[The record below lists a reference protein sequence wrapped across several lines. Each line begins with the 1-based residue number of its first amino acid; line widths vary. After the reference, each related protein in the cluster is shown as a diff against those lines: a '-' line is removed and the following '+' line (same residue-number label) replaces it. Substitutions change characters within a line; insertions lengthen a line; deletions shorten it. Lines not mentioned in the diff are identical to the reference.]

1 MSTSIRDQI
10 GVAIAAP
17 TMMAFEGEDVT
28 YTPKNGTPV
37 TIKAV
42 INRQPLGTRT
52 ADGGR
57 LVRYQ
62 FEATVQRSDVTAL
75 NPGGDTLTFK
85 KRLQDASAV
94 EMVIKE
100 IIGQEAG
107 QVRVGLS

>member
-1 MSTSIRDQI
+1 MTSIRDQI

-42 INRQPLGTRT
+42 INRQPLGTRG

-57 LVRYQ
+57 ILTYD
-62 FEATVQRSDVTAL
+62 FEATVQRSDVTSL
-75 NPGGDTLTFK
+75 NIGGDTLAFK
-85 KRLQDASAV
+85 KRLQDAAAV
-94 EMVIKE
+94 TMFIKK
-100 IIGQEAG
+100 IISQEAG
-107 QVRVGLS
+107 MVRVGLS